1 MNDDKRLGYA
11 AGITAYAAWG
21 VIPAYFK
28 LLIPVAPDAIVANR
42 IAWSLPLLALALF
55 AFRRWERFGAVLRSP
70 KLIMALV
77 ASALLIA
84 INWLLYVYA
93 INSGHILAGSL
104 GYYLNPLANI
114 LLGRFVLHERLERR
128 QWIAVGIAAAGV
140 AVLAA
145 GALTTLWISLG
156 LCLSFAS
163 YGIIRKLVPVDSVT
177 GLSVETLLLYPFAIG
192 WLWFAGPLLGTLTAT
207 PKLMWLLAGTGLIST
222 VPLLLFTEAARRL
235 PYSTVGMLQFI
246 APTLQFLLAVA
257 FYGEAL
263 TAAHMIAFAAIWTA
277 LALYV
282 SALLG
287 ARRQRRLAEGTVE
300 AQEA

>member
-11 AGITAYAAWG
+11 AGIAAYAAWG

-28 LLIPVAPDAIVANR
+28 LLTAVSPDSIVANR
-42 IAWSLPLLALALF
+42 VVWSLPLLALMLLALRRLDKVRAVF
-55 AFRRWERFGAVLRSP
+55 ARPRLLAALMASAVL
-70 KLIMALV
+70 IGA
-77 ASALLIA
+77 
-84 INWLLYVYA
+84 NWLLYVYL

-114 LLGRFVLHERLERR
+114 LFGRFLFQEQLTRR
-128 QWIAVGIAAAGV
+128 QWVAVGIAAIGV

-145 GALTTLWISLG
+145 GAFTTLWLSLS
-156 LCLSFAS
+156 LCFSFAT
-163 YGIIRKLVPVDSVT
+163 YGVIRKMVPVDSLT

-192 WLWFAGPLLGTLTAT
+192 WLLYAGPPLASLTARSD
-207 PKLMWLLAGTGLIST
+207 LLWLLAGTGLIST

-246 APTLQFLLAVA
+246 APTLQFLLAVTLFGERLTTAHLVA
-257 FYGEAL
+257 FPC
-263 TAAHMIAFAAIWTA
+263 IWA
-277 LALYV
+277 
-282 SALLG
+282 ALLLY
-287 ARRQRRLAEGTVE
+287 ASSILHAHRRTRLAEGTVE

>member
-11 AGITAYAAWG
+11 AGIAAYTAWG

-28 LLIPVAPDAIVANR
+28 LLIPVPPDSIVAHR
-42 IAWSLPLLALALF
+42 VAWSLPLLALALLGL
-55 AFRRWERFGAVLRSP
+55 RRWDRLVAVLKTP
-70 KLIMALV
+70 KLALALA
-77 ASALLIA
+77 ASAVLIGV
-84 INWLLYVYA
+84 NWLLYVYA

-128 QWIAVGIAAAGV
+128 QWIAVAIAAAGV

-163 YGIIRKLVPVDSVT
+163 YGMIRKLVPVDSVT
-177 GLSVETLLLYPFAIG
+177 GLAVETLLLFPVAIG
-192 WLWFAGPLLGTLTAT
+192 WLFLAGPSFGSLAAHPGLI
-207 PKLMWLLAGTGLIST
+207 WLLVGTGLIST

-235 PYSTVGMLQFI
+235 PYSTVGMLQFL

-263 TAAHMIAFAAIWTA
+263 STAHLVAFGAIWAA
-277 LALYV
+277 LALYA
-282 SALLG
+282 SALIG
-287 ARRQRRLAEGTVE
+287 SRPKRRLAEGSVE